1 MDALRKSNGANSSP
15 LTPIVFLERA
25 AAVYSDAPSIVY
37 NHQTYTWTETFNRCR
52 RLASSI
58 SRFKLIKGD
67 VVSVLAPN
75 IPATY
80 ELHFGIIMAGAVIN
94 TINTR
99 LDAHMLS
106 VILHHGESKLVFVD
120 YQLTGLILEA
130 INLLPD
136 GSARPQLVLIIDDGP
151 PPSLLHEHNFVNT
164 YEAMVEAG
172 DPGFNWVRP
181 ESDLD
186 PLTLTYTSGT
196 TSAPKGVVHS
206 HRGTFIGS
214 VSFLLEW
221 FVPKQPVYLWT
232 LPMFHVNGW
241 GSVWAMAAIGGTN
254 LCLRRFDGSTIY
266 DAIHN
271 HAVTH
276 MCGAP
281 VVLSMV
287 STCKPLGHKVHI
299 LTAGSP
305 PPPSVLLRAEELGF
319 EVTHIYGLT
328 ETNGPAVVCA
338 WKNQWDR
345 LPGTER
351 ARLKARQGV
360 KSLTMTTCDVVD
372 PESGVS
378 VTHDGLT
385 RGEIVLA
392 GGSIMLGYLKDPEA
406 TAECIKNG
414 RFYTGDVGVMHPD
427 GYLEIKDRSKDIIIS
442 GGENVSSVEVESVL
456 YSHPAVNEVAVVGR
470 PDEFWGE
477 TPCAFV
483 SLKVEPGVVTE
494 EEMIK
499 FCKSRLPG
507 YMVPKSVVFKE
518 DLPKTST
525 GKIQKNVL
533 REIAKSMRVVV
544 KGRM

>member
-25 AAVYSDAPSIVY
+25 ATVYSDAPSIVY
-37 NHQTYTWTETFNRCR
+37 NHQTYTWTQTFNRCR

-58 SRFKLIKGD
+58 SRFKLKKGD

-80 ELHFGIIMAGAVIN
+80 ELHFAIIMAGAIIN

-221 FVPKQPVYLWT
+221 FVPKQPVFLWT

-254 LCLRRFDGSTIY
+254 VCLRRFDGSTIY

-281 VVLSMV
+281 VVLNMV

-305 PPPSVLLRAEELGF
+305 PPPS
-319 EVTHIYGLT
+319 
-328 ETNGPAVVCA
+328 
-338 WKNQWDR
+338 
-345 LPGTER
+345 
-351 ARLKARQGV
+351 
-360 KSLTMTTCDVVD
+360 
-372 PESGVS
+372 
-378 VTHDGLT
+378 
-385 RGEIVLA
+385 
-392 GGSIMLGYLKDPEA
+392 
-406 TAECIKNG
+406 
-414 RFYTGDVGVMHPD
+414 
-427 GYLEIKDRSKDIIIS
+427 IKDRSKDIIIS

-456 YSHPAVNEVAVVGR
+456 YSHPAVNEAAVVGR

-533 REIAKSMRVVV
+533 REIAKSMRVVI